1 MKVLRASDS
10 YASSAR
16 RIDTFTGEVWMD
28 PVLPATDGIAVNHV
42 WFTPGARTF
51 WHHHERGQLLCATTG
66 RGLVCA
72 WGERPQLLHAGDMV
86 WTPPGERHWHG
97 GSATTCMSHL
107 AVSLGTT
114 DWLDAVDEDSYLAEP
129 SR

>member
-1 MKVLRASDS
+1 MPQLALVTRKGCTADMKVLRASDS

-16 RIDTFTGEVWMD
+16 RIDTFT
-28 PVLPATDGIAVNHV
+28 
-42 WFTPGARTF
+42 
-51 WHHHERGQLLCATTG
+51 
-66 RGLVCA
+66 
-72 WGERPQLLHAGDMV
+72 GDMV

-114 DWLDAVDEDSYLAEP
+114 VWLDAVDEDSYLAEP